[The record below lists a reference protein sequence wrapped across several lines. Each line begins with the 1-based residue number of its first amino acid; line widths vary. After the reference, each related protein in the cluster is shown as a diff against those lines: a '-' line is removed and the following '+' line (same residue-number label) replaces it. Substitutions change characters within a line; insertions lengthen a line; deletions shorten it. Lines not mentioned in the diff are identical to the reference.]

1 MRLFLLVLLKEN
13 TGDLLRNFMNVVYP
27 SIRWSFKA
35 LQKMKKKWKG
45 GSSKQTLPLCL
56 QVNNNLECLVL
67 QPCHLVSLSWFIVHQ
82 DLVKPW
88 QMSLVVQH
96 PLWSQR
102 ISVSGPR
109 QLRWSGTRLGQY
121 GLKRLICC
129 GNITMRSTVGRNN
142 VEILSRRCLRWLLV
156 WISFM
161 RLACIG

>member
-1 MRLFLLVLLKEN
+1 MK
-13 TGDLLRNFMNVVYP
+13 TAYI
-27 SIRWSFKA
+27 SIINLIFYEIIFVGAAKGEHRWFIEKFQECGVPKHQMIIQSPPKDEEEIKRWLCEA
-35 LQKMKKKWKG
+35 G
-45 GSSKQTLPLCL
+45 LPLCL
-56 QVNNNLECLVL
+56 QVNKNLECLVL

-129 GNITMRSTVGRNN
+129 RKITIRSTRLG
-142 VEILSRRCLRWLLV
+142 EMV
-156 WISFM
+156 WRSCQGD
-161 RLACIG
+161 A